1 MKAPEFLSE
10 FRMILTIE
18 VAAATIASQGGGWNP
33 AEHLPCLLVRSPLGM
48 AEAGN
53 EWTHFRIEASGDADH
68 EVGRV
73 RLGTRF
79 AASPSAALMMAP
91 TLWNA

>member
-1 MKAPEFLSE
+1 
-10 FRMILTIE
+10 
-18 VAAATIASQGGGWNP
+18 
-33 AEHLPCLLVRSPLGM
+33 M